1 MREEP
6 AFRRVIFAL
15 TGAALLLA
23 ILLIRPFWQ
32 ALLVAAVLALFLP
45 LPWRLAGLG
54 FALATVAVG
63 ARLLFTLAQWRRLGG
78 RGSGFVGVSVGLGL
92 AAVLVVQLG
101 VQAALYPLYRDRE
114 ACLAKASTIQAKDR
128 CAKEFSTRLQGAVPP
143 RRPTVR

>member
-1 MREEP
+1 MTTTRPPDRE
-6 AFRRVIFAL
+6 
-15 TGAALLLA
+15 LLGERLRSRTR
-23 ILLIRPFWQ
+23 LFG

-54 FALATVAVG
+54 FALATVVVG

-143 RRPTVR
+143 GRPTAR